1 MCASCVM
8 IEWSFPSG
16 RRNWRE
22 LIPGRLARRIVTL
35 ILLSCAAALALPLLT
50 MLQQEI
56 TLLTET
62 RTLYAILA
70 VRLSTAINPSNLEAV
85 RRQKTAK
92 EQDLWKSQIAGF
104 TPGCLPAAYLPTT
117 TSFRTEEEEGIPS
130 RALPHNELHH
140 DLVSSPFFSSRQSRK
155 LPRE

>member
-1 MCASCVM
+1 MCAWCAM

-85 RRQKTAK
+85 RRQKL
-92 EQDLWKSQIAGF
+92 QDLWKSQIAGF

-117 TSFRTEEEEGIPS
+117 TSFRTEEEEGIAS
-130 RALPHNELHH
+130 RALPHNQLHH

-155 LPRE
+155 LLRE

>member
-1 MCASCVM
+1 M
-8 IEWSFPSG
+8 
-16 RRNWRE
+16 
-22 LIPGRLARRIVTL
+22 IPGRPARRIVTL
-35 ILLSCAAALALPLLT
+35 MLLSCAAALALPLLT

-117 TSFRTEEEEGIPS
+117 TSFRTEEEGIAS
-130 RALPHNELHH
+130 RALPHNQLHH

-155 LPRE
+155 LLRE